1 MAHERLGILL
11 IILFAAISVTAIIA
25 RTLIGGNDQA
35 RLGVFGGTS
44 KLSPCTGEL
53 KVSSNPLAD
62 GRCGLQ
68 AALTMYSCEG
78 KKWYVFEGDSCSG
91 TYMCKGNINEP
102 QSIWKCSW
110 EANKGTYTF
119 TLCADSD
126 AKAISSVTC

>member
-1 MAHERLGILL
+1 MVHERLGILL
-11 IILFAAISVTAIIA
+11 IILFAAISVIAILA
-25 RTLIGGNDQA
+25 RTLPGANDQA
-35 RLGVFGGTS
+35 RLGVLGGTYRQ
-44 KLSPCTGEL
+44 SPCTGEL
-53 KVSSNPLAD
+53 KLSSNPLAD

-68 AALTMYSCEG
+68 SALTMYNCKG
-78 KKWYVFEGDSCSG
+78 KKWYVFEGNSCSG

-126 AKAISSVTC
+126 AKATNTIVC